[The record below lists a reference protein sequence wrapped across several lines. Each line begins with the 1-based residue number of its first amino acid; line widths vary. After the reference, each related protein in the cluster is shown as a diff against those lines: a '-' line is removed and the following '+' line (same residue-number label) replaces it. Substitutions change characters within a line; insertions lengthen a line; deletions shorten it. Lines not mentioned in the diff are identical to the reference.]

1 MQNEESSIDRELKT
15 CWFPQ
20 HGLTT
25 LIRLRSFFVYLNE
38 DLTSLI
44 KEYLDT
50 DAPSTQEAIQKMV
63 MGVLVVKMY
72 GSDIEDS
79 PAHVGVLLKGLRV
92 LGPQQHCVCDNHADG
107 TDICTELELL
117 S

>member
-79 PAHVGVLLKGLRV
+79 PADVGVLLKGLRV